1 MSALREHLS
10 FGSPALK
17 PHFVQR
23 CCGSC
28 HSRQRLCSATDE
40 ISTVAEHN
48 LCLEWQ
54 LPQQRCTKCGF
65 RAGLPNDKCSRSA
78 DIHDAI
84 VAELFCEDVRANR
97 SVAAHV
103 HTRSE

>member
-28 HSRQRLCSATDE
+28 HSRQRLCSATVE
-40 ISTVAEHN
+40 ISSVWRTRIH
-48 LCLEWQ
+48 LQPSRHMKTIGYLG
-54 LPQQRCTKCGF
+54 RI
-65 RAGLPNDKCSRSA
+65 DK
-78 DIHDAI
+78 
-84 VAELFCEDVRANR
+84 LFSVPATTRNWNTILAVVRIFKDHPFAFGD
-97 SVAAHV
+97 S
-103 HTRSE
+103 